1 MVGVVVDSLKKDEDL
16 GKSGVESLVDLSQ
29 SVPEFF
35 KETAADLVLVV
46 GDIVRNDEFEDST
59 KSQACEVILNLTEAM
74 PAVLRKVDQVKTT
87 FWPALVQ
94 LLAKCEDD
102 AETWEASLD
111 DETGTKSDAYSTAIS
126 SITRLSAQL
135 KEKHTLAASS
145 GLI

>member
-59 KSQACEVILNLTEAM
+59 KS
-74 PAVLRKVDQVKTT
+74 
-87 FWPALVQ
+87 
-94 LLAKCEDD
+94 
-102 AETWEASLD
+102 
-111 DETGTKSDAYSTAIS
+111 
-126 SITRLSAQL
+126 
-135 KEKHTLAASS
+135 
-145 GLI
+145 